1 MWLCVH
7 ACINMILCNKWDC
20 VCVRHTS
27 YTISPHKRFKRHNR
41 EYSDHIIRVKFRMLT
56 TGLRLGW
63 LPLINA
69 EILFIIARIKFYKR
83 NRLLHFHF
91 FCEIHIRTKDAFR
104 FWQMHSI
111 CTWNGVCTFTNILSL
126 SLSFYWS
133 FALFFLRNFLQ
144 RHFTSLVYGDKF

>member
-1 MWLCVH
+1 MSQVCGMHSPKECNHVIVIVH
-7 ACINMILCNKWDC
+7 ACINMILCNEWDC

-69 EILFIIARIKFYKR
+69 ERYCLLLHVLNFIIVIDYFIFIY
-83 NRLLHFHF
+83 LF
-91 FCEIHIRTKDAFR
+91 FVGIHIRTKDTFR
-104 FWQMHSI
+104 F
-111 CTWNGVCTFTNILSL
+111 
-126 SLSFYWS
+126 
-133 FALFFLRNFLQ
+133 
-144 RHFTSLVYGDKF
+144 